1 MALLY
6 IKRIELS
13 VELIFIVLLISDKI
27 ILSIIILFGKIPL
40 YSSLII

>member
-6 IKRIELS
+6 IKRIELLI
-13 VELIFIVLLISDKI
+13 ELIFIVLLISDKV